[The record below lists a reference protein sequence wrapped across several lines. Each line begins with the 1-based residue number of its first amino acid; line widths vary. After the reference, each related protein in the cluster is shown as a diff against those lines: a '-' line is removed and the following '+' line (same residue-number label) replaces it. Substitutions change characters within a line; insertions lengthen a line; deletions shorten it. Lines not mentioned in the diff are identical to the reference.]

1 MADKAAPSRPLAFAW
16 PLVLCLVGLDYFS
29 SLAYLPS
36 IAVEAAGPL
45 APVAVLAVVAATLLA
60 AVPVYW
66 YVAGRSP
73 HGRGASGLLETLVRG
88 WFGKSLI
95 LVLLG
100 FIGTDFVLTRSLST
114 ADATTHLIHNPFWKA
129 DVEWV
134 LNNKETVRGWF
145 PPFLRGAFIDFWNE
159 QLLVTV
165 ALAVLGFSFYAL
177 IRGVFTR
184 WFMRFAAV
192 VVVLYLVLTG
202 VILVSG
208 GVYFLNH
215 PELLRNWWHVS
226 VPGQLE
232 ASYEQPWALAKAL
245 GLLVLFTFPRTAL
258 ALSGFELSLASAPL
272 VRGDDGDD
280 PECPRG
286 RIRNTR
292 KLLLAAACIMSLFVA
307 ASVLNVTLL
316 IPQADAAGNGVASHR
331 ALAYLAHGGR
341 GDLGPLFG
349 SAFGTLYDLSTILIL
364 LLAGASATIGFR
376 DVAPHYLARFGMQL
390 EWARKAHVVQHLFNV
405 VILVVTV
412 VFQASVSSQQ
422 WAYATSVLVLL
433 TGASVAATLDLRR
446 RFRGSWLRPLVLTP
460 FLLYSLFFLWN
471 AALTTVL
478 NPSGLGIAL
487 GFVWV
492 VFVTAFASRWWRSK
506 ELRFDGFTFLDDKSK
521 ARWEEIC
528 QLEFQVLVPHRA
540 GLHSL
545 AQKEHEIRHKH
556 RIAPDVPII
565 YIEAELGD
573 PSDFLNVPLMR
584 IEYEDGREV
593 IRVSRCASIA
603 HVLAAIALE
612 FRKVGK
618 PPELIFG
625 WSNENPLAANL
636 HFLLMGE
643 GNIPWMVH
651 ELIRHAELDPAK
663 QPRIVIG

>member
-1 MADKAAPSRPLAFAW
+1 MADKPAPSRPLAFAW

-60 AVPVYW
+60 ALPVYW
-66 YVAGRSP
+66 YVVGRSP
-73 HGRGASGLLETLVRG
+73 HGHGATGLLETLVRG
-88 WFGKSLI
+88 WFGKALI

-114 ADATTHLIHNPFWKA
+114 ADAATHLIRNPFWKS
-129 DVEWV
+129 DVEWF
-134 LNNKETVRGWF
+134 LNYKSTVHDWLHPSLRDWF
-145 PPFLRGAFIDFWNE
+145 LNLWTE
-159 QLLVTV
+159 QVLVTV
-165 ALAVLGFSFYAL
+165 VLAVVGFGFYAL

-192 VVVLYLVLTG
+192 VVVLYLLLTG
-202 VILVSG
+202 LILVSG
-208 GVYFLNH
+208 GLYFLNH
-215 PELLRNWWHVS
+215 PELVRHWWEAD
-226 VPGQLE
+226 VPGHLA
-232 ASYEQPWALAKAL
+232 ASYEQPWPLAKAL
-245 GLLVLFTFPRTAL
+245 GLLVLVTFPRTAL

-272 VRGDDGDD
+272 VRGDGGDD

-292 KLLLAAACIMSLFVA
+292 KLLLAAACVMSLFVA
-307 ASVLNVTLL
+307 ASVLNVALL
-316 IPQADAAGNGVASHR
+316 IPGPDATGDGPASHR

-349 SAFGTLYDLSTILIL
+349 PAFGTLYDLSTILIL

-390 EWARKAHVVQHLFNV
+390 EWARKANVVQHLFNV

-412 VFQASVSSQQ
+412 VFRASVSSQQ

-433 TGASVAATLDLRR
+433 SGASVAATLDLRR

-487 GFVWV
+487 SFVWV

-506 ELRFDGFTFLDDKSK
+506 ELRFDGFTFADEQSR

-545 AQKEHEIRHKH
+545 ADKEREIRHKH
-556 RIAPDVPII
+556 RVGPDVPII
-565 YIEAELGD
+565 YIEAEVGD
-573 PSDFLNVPLMR
+573 PSDFLNAPLLR
-584 IEYEDGREV
+584 VDHEDGREV
-593 IRVSRCASIA
+593 LRVSRCASVA
-603 HVLAAIALE
+603 HVLAAMALE

-643 GNIPWMVH
+643 GNVPWMVH
-651 ELIRHAELDPAK
+651 ELVRHAEPDPAR
-663 QPRIVIG
+663 QPRVVIG